1 MESVS
6 DGIEFGDPD
15 EHAAELGSQGGGR
28 RRAPRGGYDAS
39 MTPVRRLAPGW
50 LGIAFVVA
58 ACGSGAASSAPTQS
72 GGASSATS
80 EPPVASAGEPSPVG
94 SLAPQA
100 GQTDTDWGR
109 IWDTLP
115 SAFPTVNG
123 ATPGEETATG
133 PATANLVIDGVD
145 AKGITNELETLL
157 KQAGYTTAALSGPL
171 ENGGYVLEMNGSMA
185 GCQLQVTAA
194 PTGSL
199 TTLTI
204 LYGSGCPHD

>member
-1 MESVS
+1 MVT
-6 DGIEFGDPD
+6 
-15 EHAAELGSQGGGR
+15 
-28 RRAPRGGYDAS
+28 
-39 MTPVRRLAPGW
+39 MTAVRRLAPGW
-50 LGIAFVVA
+50 LVLAFVVA
-58 ACGSGAASSAPTQS
+58 ACGSAASSASPAGS

-80 EPPVASAGEPSPVG
+80 GPPVASAGEPFVSA
-94 SLAPQA
+94 SLAPQG

-115 SAFPTVNG
+115 SGFPTVNG
-123 ATPGEETATG
+123 ATPGDETATG
-133 PATANLVIDGVD
+133 PATANLVVDGVD
-145 AKGITNELETLL
+145 AKGITNQLETLL

-171 ENGGYVLEMNGSMA
+171 ENGGYVLEMNGSGA

-204 LYGSGCPHD
+204 LYGAGCPHD